1 MNSLLT
7 NDLSSIDQDDTI
19 ESCKLSESFP
29 VSMFDDKEDAI
40 YGASLVSTLI
50 GFIFTL
56 LRMLNYKDQLENSD
70 ENRGKVR
77 IEKNDFDHLKNF

>member
-19 ESCKLSESFP
+19 ESSKLSESFP